1 MKKIIVIGDIH
12 GRTIWR
18 DIVNTNPDADY
29 YVFVG
34 DYFDSFDISSAEQVH
49 NFREI
54 IEFKNNNKDRVILLI
69 GNHDI
74 HYTKGCIGS
83 YSGFNHN
90 TYYNIFSEL
99 SELVK
104 NESIIAVFKINN
116 LLFTHAGVTKTWCKN
131 HNIDVLSDI
140 VGQLNNHLIFRPQ
153 VFMFQY
159 GDKSCPYGEAIYQS
173 PLWVRPK
180 SLLEDAIDYIH
191 IVGHTSS
198 EEISKKIESENKG
211 CIVVDT
217 LEVRKYLEIVVGDDN
232 SNEFNS
238 KEI

>member
-12 GRTIWR
+12 GRNIWR
-18 DIVNTNPDADY
+18 EIVNANPDADY

-34 DYFDSFDISSAEQVH
+34 DYFDSFDISSTEQIH

-99 SELVK
+99 SDLVK
-104 NESIIAVFKINN
+104 EESIVAAFKINN
-116 LLFTHAGVTKTWCKN
+116 LLFTHAGVTKTWCNN
-131 HNIDVLSDI
+131 HKINILADV
-140 VGQLNNHLIFRPQ
+140 VEQLNDHLIFKPQ

-159 GDKSCPYGEAIYQS
+159 GDKTSPYGEAIYQS
-173 PLWVRPK
+173 PLWVRPT

-198 EEISKKIESENKG
+198 EEIKKNLESENKG
-211 CIVVDT
+211 CIVVDV
-217 LEVRKYLEIVVGDDN
+217 LGNRKYLEIIIKDDN
-232 SNEFNS
+232 TNEFND
-238 KEI
+238 KDI